1 MKTKTKLLIY
11 LVVLCIVDLI
21 IPVPITGLI
30 LFYVI
35 LNRPGWFQSLVD
47 NVYGGGND
55 GRKRR

>member
-47 NVYGGGND
+47 NVYGVT
-55 GRKRR
+55 KQ